1 MKTAVGDRQ
10 ARRPV
15 RMEGGRGRQH
25 ERTGQ
30 TGPTRFGAAVM
41 GFVLITALVVSAATG
56 VFVLL
61 DPRAQAFWA
70 TRIGDV
76 SAGIGSLVRAVLA
89 R

>member
-1 MKTAVGDRQ
+1 MKTAIGDQ
-10 ARRPV
+10 HARRPA
-15 RMEGGRGRQH
+15 RMGGGRSRQS
-25 ERTGQ
+25 ERTSQ
-30 TGPTRFGAAVM
+30 TRFGAAVV

-76 SAGIGSLVRAVLA
+76 SAGVESLIRAILA

>member
-1 MKTAVGDRQ
+1 MKTAVGDRRPRQ
-10 ARRPV
+10 PV
-15 RMEGGRGRQH
+15 RLEGGRGRQN

-30 TGPTRFGAAVM
+30 TRFGAAVL

>member
-1 MKTAVGDRQ
+1 MKTVVGDRH

-15 RMEGGRGRQH
+15 RLEGGPGRQN

-30 TGPTRFGAAVM
+30 TRFGAAVV

-61 DPRAQAFWA
+61 DPRAQTFWA

-76 SAGIGSLVRAVLA
+76 SAVVGSLVRAVLA

>member
-1 MKTAVGDRQ
+1 MKSAVGDRHG
-10 ARRPV
+10 RPPV
-15 RMEGGRGRQH
+15 RMEGGRVGQND
-25 ERTGQ
+25 RTGQ
-30 TGPTRFGAAVM
+30 TGPTRFGAAVV

-76 SAGIGSLVRAVLA
+76 SAGIGSLVRATLA